1 MTLYFVN
8 GSKQEKKLIETE
20 FADDA
25 YDTMIGFFEEH
36 GKYPHFINMTD
47 EGDDLTPVY
56 LGGDRACQGQRRVPR
71 GADDPAAAGLLPDA
85 WKRW

>member
-20 FADDA
+20 YADDA
-25 YDTMIGFFEEH
+25 YDTMIGLFEEH

-47 EGDDLTPVY
+47 EGDDLKITFESQCEY
-56 LGGDRACQGQRRVPR
+56 FLLKDATSDDRDEFLEMMG
-71 GADDPAAAGLLPDA
+71 
-85 WKRW
+85 